1 VIKDYAHKPK
11 LDVTIPGL
19 PRFIVVLIAAVIILI
34 VVFQVILLI
43 VNIDHKVDRV
53 SLDQVDLVVA
63 IDKIEV
69 AKPILVE
76 QPTSPEFTYIKILQ
90 QAYVTPAYVKEYES
104 TAKDPNKKTESHMQ
118 VASFK
123 SEYDAKELQKLLT
136 IKKLPNVE
144 VSQSTTESGS
154 VWFKV
159 MVGPFQNRSMLNK
172 AQDILVQ
179 MNYSLLELKNK

>member
-90 QAYVTPAYVKEYES
+90 QAYVTPA
-104 TAKDPNKKTESHMQ
+104 
-118 VASFK
+118 
-123 SEYDAKELQKLLT
+123 
-136 IKKLPNVE
+136 
-144 VSQSTTESGS
+144 
-154 VWFKV
+154 
-159 MVGPFQNRSMLNK
+159 
-172 AQDILVQ
+172 
-179 MNYSLLELKNK
+179 